1 MGYVSARRR
10 LRVLLPALI
19 LFAAIFAGRVA
30 DRSGTSGLTVLYV
43 LPVVLVGVELG
54 RTAGILAG
62 LVALGFFAGG
72 MPFAATSVSFVAYLA
87 RGAAF
92 VIVGAVAGHLAD
104 RLRAAGERDQATAR
118 HFELARDLL
127 CTANFD
133 GYLTSVNGSWE
144 RCLGWTREEL
154 LSRPFIEFVHP
165 DDREGTM
172 EEAARAMRAD
182 AKANFTN
189 RYRTKSGEWRWIE
202 WASQA
207 DVERRI
213 IYAAARDI
221 TERKLAEEQL
231 RHLADHDSLSG
242 VYNRRRFEHELERE
256 LGHSAQHG
264 SRGAVLLLDV
274 DDFKAINDTQGH
286 AMGDAVIMSLGTVLR
301 ERVRSG
307 DVVARLGGD
316 EFAVLLRRVD
326 AASARETAD
335 TLRTLCSTASSH
347 VVGRPV
353 TVSVGVAPFGPGD
366 VISAD
371 ALLGRADRAMY
382 AAKRAGGN
390 GVSVG
395 DDGSGDAPADPRPT
409 AAG

>member
-10 LRVLLPALI
+10 LRVLVAALI
-19 LFAAIFAGRVA
+19 LFAAIFAARMT
-30 DRSGTSGLTVLYV
+30 DRAGTSGLTVLYV
-43 LPVVLVGVELG
+43 LPIVLVAVELG
-54 RTAGILAG
+54 RRAGIAAG
-62 LVALGFFAGG
+62 LLALGLFAGW
-72 MPFAATSVSFVAYLA
+72 MPFTAHPAPFVAYLA
-87 RGAAF
+87 RGATF
-92 VIVGAVAGHLAD
+92 LIVAAVAGHLAD
-104 RLRAAGERDQATAR
+104 RLRAAGERDQVNAR

-133 GYLTSVNGSWE
+133 GYITSVNGSWE
-144 RCLGWTREEL
+144 RSLGWTREEL

-165 DDREGTM
+165 DDRDSTM

-182 AKANFTN
+182 ATANFTN

-207 DVERRI
+207 DLERRI
-213 IYAAARDI
+213 IYGAARDI

-231 RHLADHDSLSG
+231 RHLADHDPLSG

-256 LGHSAQHG
+256 LGHSAQRG

-274 DDFKAINDTQGH
+274 DDFKAINDTLGH
-286 AMGDAVIMSLGTVLR
+286 ATGDAAIMALGTVLR
-301 ERVRSG
+301 ERLRTG
-307 DVVARLGGD
+307 DVVARIGGD

-326 AASARETAD
+326 APAARETAD
-335 TLRTLCSTASSH
+335 TLRTLCCVALSG

-353 TVSVGVAPFGPGD
+353 TVSVGVAPFGPD
-366 VISAD
+366 AVRSAD

-382 AAKRAGGN
+382 AAKRAGGD